1 MFQLTSSGNNSL
13 KLERHMRRPFRY
25 IPNVYPK
32 VIVRDGRGQRHV
44 FTDVTEDELETL
56 MEVVWN
62 YASVENEIVFRGV
75 VLPVL
80 PESQLVAIS
89 SNGDIVDTHCSLADY
104 SCTVT
109 IKAEDIR
116 ELLAETL
123 KSEVA
128 PAAGTA
134 EGQRSHEQ
142 EVSASERQSFST
154 TRESRGRRKRGRS
167 RSKKPSVP
175 QKQTPQV
182 ETTEPVET
190 AVPGVEEQITEQ
202 PTAEPTVLPAPIE
215 PTAVTAEI
223 KPPQEEL
230 EQAEMVGTAVEA
242 GEQIGVETS
251 TAVEV
256 EPPEPQAQPE
266 EAAPEKAAC
275 EPAEPA
281 EPAEAVRTEQTADL
295 AGEPA
300 AVPISEEVSA
310 GGPEPEP
317 TEVSPEPQA
326 LQTEEH
332 QPAKTTRRRRTRK
345 KPDTASGEGAEAA
358 PESAGEQQV
367 EPPAPETGS
376 LAETEEP
383 TAGAEEQKPRRRRS
397 RKKTTEESQ
406 PENSETEASE

>member
-1 MFQLTSSGNNSL
+1 
-13 KLERHMRRPFRY
+13 MRRPFRY

-62 YASVENEIVFRGV
+62 YASVESEIVFRGV

-89 SNGDIVDTHCSLADY
+89 SSGDIIDTHCSLADY

-142 EVSASERQSFST
+142 EALTSERQSFST

-223 KPPQEEL
+223 ETPQEEL

-242 GEQIGVETS
+242 GEQIGVETP

-358 PESAGEQQV
+358 PESAGEQQA
-367 EPPAPETGS
+367 EPTAPETGS
-376 LAETEEP
+376 LAGTEEQ

>member
-1 MFQLTSSGNNSL
+1 
-13 KLERHMRRPFRY
+13 MRRPFRY

-56 MEVVWN
+56 TEVVWN
-62 YASVENEIVFRGV
+62 YASVESEIVFRGV

-89 SNGDIVDTHCSLADY
+89 SSGDIIDTHCSLADY

-134 EGQRSHEQ
+134 DGQRSHEQ
-142 EVSASERQSFST
+142 EALTSERQSFSP

-175 QKQTPQV
+175 QKQTLQV

-190 AVPGVEEQITEQ
+190 AAHDVEEQITEQ
-202 PTAEPTVLPAPIE
+202 PTDEPTVLPAPIE
-215 PTAVTAEI
+215 PTAAVAEI

-230 EQAEMVGTAVEA
+230 EQAEVVVTAVEA
-242 GEQIGVETS
+242 DEQIGVETS

-256 EPPEPQAQPE
+256 EPPEPQTQPE
-266 EAAPEKAAC
+266 ESATEKAAC
-275 EPAEPA
+275 EPAKPA
-281 EPAEAVRTEQTADL
+281 EPEAVRTEQTADL

-300 AVPISEEVSA
+300 AVPISEEVST

-326 LQTEEH
+326 LQTEEQ

-345 KPDTASGEGAEAA
+345 KSDATSGEGAEAA

-376 LAETEEP
+376 LAETEGP
-383 TAGAEEQKPRRRRS
+383 TASAEEQKPRRRRS
-397 RKKTTEESQ
+397 RKKTSEESQ

>member
-1 MFQLTSSGNNSL
+1 
-13 KLERHMRRPFRY
+13 MRRPFRY

-215 PTAVTAEI
+215 PTTALAEI
-223 KPPQEEL
+223 ETPQEEL
-230 EQAEMVGTAVEA
+230 EQADMVGAAVEA
-242 GEQIGVETS
+242 GEQIGVETP

-281 EPAEAVRTEQTADL
+281 EPAEAVHAEQTADL
-295 AGEPA
+295 AGEPT
-300 AVPISEEVSA
+300 AVPISEEVST

-317 TEVSPEPQA
+317 ADVSPEPQA
-326 LQTEEH
+326 LQTEEQPQTEEQ

-345 KPDTASGEGAEAA
+345 KSDAASGEGGEAA
-358 PESAGEQQV
+358 PESAGEQQA

-376 LAETEEP
+376 LAGTEEQ
-383 TAGAEEQKPRRRRS
+383 TASAEEQKPRRRRS